1 MCIKT
6 FPLHFL
12 SGLPLVVIC
21 IKSPS
26 VFALMDYYRSFQIYP
41 STSFK
46 PWYT

>member
-1 MCIKT
+1 MRTKT

-12 SGLPLVVIC
+12 RGLPLVVIC

-26 VFALMDYYRSFQIYP
+26 VFARMDYYRGFQIYP
-41 STSFK
+41 SASLK